1 LRLYILLERYSS
13 GSIDLSLSL
22 VNARY
27 PLGSEARVRMKAEQS
42 RNSRDVL
49 RHIVPE
55 IHNAL
60 AVILGNAQLLLLG
73 APVNPEDKPKLRAI
87 ERGSFKIQALIGEL
101 LEANGF
107 ASTPQYSRERSAT
120 SQQPIRAIR
129 P

>member
-1 LRLYILLERYSS
+1 
-13 GSIDLSLSL
+13 
-22 VNARY
+22 
-27 PLGSEARVRMKAEQS
+27 MKSDQN

-73 APVNPEDKPKLRAI
+73 APVSPEDRPKLRAI

-107 ASTPQYSRERSAT
+107 APAPQYSRERSAT